1 MLAHGAVEVHD
12 LVLVVLQHPLDLDNL
27 QIDLVREHLGIAAK
41 ALELRLSRRHHRL
54 QAYLERLRVQLDLRG
69 VGVEVG
75 PELLVRILRHLRAEV
90 GGVSDAIIVLHVL
103 LLQGVNTS
111 GMISNDLGDIAMMSF
126 LLLPDAADDVCEV
139 LEARQRSQ
147 RSVVAVAESLG
158 PTGLVS
164 LWPLSCSR
172 CSRVM
177 TGSSSRRRSNARRRP
192 CDTRLRS

>member
-103 LLQGVNTS
+103 LLQGINTS
-111 GMISNDLGDIAMMSF
+111 GMISNDLDDIAMMSF
-126 LLLPDAADDVCEV
+126 LLLSDAADNVCEV

-147 RSVVAVAESLG
+147 RSVVTVAESLG

>member
-41 ALELRLSRRHHRL
+41 TLELRLSRRHHRL
-54 QAYLERLRVQLDLRG
+54 QADLERLRVQLDLRG

-111 GMISNDLGDIAMMSF
+111 GMIGKRLCDITMMSF
-126 LLLPDAADDVCEV
+126 LLLPDAADNVCEV

-147 RSVVAVAESLG
+147 RSVVTVAESLG

-177 TGSSSRRRSNARRRP
+177 TGSSSRLGSNARRRP
-192 CDTRLRS
+192 RNTRL

>member
-54 QAYLERLRVQLDLRG
+54 QADLERLRVQLDLRG

-111 GMISNDLGDIAMMSF
+111 GMIGNDLGDIAMMSF

-139 LEARQRSQ
+139 LEARQRPQ
-147 RSVVAVAESLG
+147 RSVVTVAESLG

-192 CDTRLRS
+192 RDTRLRS

>member
-1 MLAHGAVEVHD
+1 MLAHGAMEVHD

-90 GGVSDAIIVLHVL
+90 GGVSDAIVVLHVL

-111 GMISNDLGDIAMMSF
+111 GMIGNDLGDIAMMSF

-147 RSVVAVAESLG
+147 RSVVTVAEPLG
-158 PTGLVS
+158 PAGLVS

-177 TGSSSRRRSNARRRP
+177 TGSSSRLGSNARRRP
-192 CDTRLRS
+192 RNTRL